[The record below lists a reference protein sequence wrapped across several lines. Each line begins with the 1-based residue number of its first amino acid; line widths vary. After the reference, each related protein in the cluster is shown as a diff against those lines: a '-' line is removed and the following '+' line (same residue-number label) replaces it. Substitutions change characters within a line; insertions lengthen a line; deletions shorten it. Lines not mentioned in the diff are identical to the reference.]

1 MTNRPSAIQTASLTT
16 AELFEEFLES
26 VFRQTD
32 SEGNVISECEIANLF
47 LTDFNALTIIY
58 DLEEK
63 GVDPS
68 ELLEDMSLDLRD
80 ALADVELARRAWEGF
95 KFSRQIR
102 RPLPTQPVAIDPEGW
117 EAFERDCDNP
127 RFRPAEAHAPHM
139 KGNATAYQELRSVD
153 LIDERDHMRRL
164 LD

>member
-1 MTNRPSAIQTASLTT
+1 MTNCPSAIQTGSLTT
-16 AELFEEFLES
+16 TELFEEFLES

-32 SEGNVISECEIANLF
+32 SEGNLISEFEIANLF

-58 DLEEK
+58 DLEAK

-80 ALADVELARRAWEGF
+80 ALADVELARRAWEAF
-95 KFSRQIR
+95 RLSRQIR
-102 RPLPTQPVAIDPEGW
+102 RPLPTQPAAIDPAGW

-127 RFRPAEAHAPHM
+127 RFRSSEAHALHM
-139 KGNATAYQELRSVD
+139 KGNAVATLDDRRVD
-153 LIDERDHMRRL
+153 PYDEQDRMLRL